1 MKGRGRRGHTSA
13 FGRRWACLE
22 SARDDYA
29 RVISDRKW
37 PLKKT
42 PVIAHF
48 KARSKHSF
56 LTINRNDKKKKK
68 KKKKKA
74 LLGLIKHVGVF
85 LALCGVC
92 ACALMQVLLL
102 PIGRGFTGQCLDI
115 GAWDLA
121 SAIGGRVPEA
131 VVTFEPREEA
141 LGAWQEVKGEA
152 MSVNEALYAGA
163 MEGTVRLDGS

>member
-1 MKGRGRRGHTSA
+1 MRGRERQDWLIQLANREGAWPKRLGHTSA

-68 KKKKKA
+68 KS
-74 LLGLIKHVGVF
+74 LIR
-85 LALCGVC
+85 
-92 ACALMQVLLL
+92 
-102 PIGRGFTGQCLDI
+102 P
-115 GAWDLA
+115 
-121 SAIGGRVPEA
+121 
-131 VVTFEPREEA
+131 
-141 LGAWQEVKGEA
+141 
-152 MSVNEALYAGA
+152 N
-163 MEGTVRLDGS
+163 

>member
-1 MKGRGRRGHTSA
+1 MRGRERQDWLIQLANREGAWPKRPGLKGRTSA

-56 LTINRNDKKKKK
+56 LTINSNDKKKKK
-68 KKKKKA
+68 KKS
-74 LLGLIKHVGVF
+74 LIR
-85 LALCGVC
+85 
-92 ACALMQVLLL
+92 
-102 PIGRGFTGQCLDI
+102 P
-115 GAWDLA
+115 
-121 SAIGGRVPEA
+121 
-131 VVTFEPREEA
+131 
-141 LGAWQEVKGEA
+141 
-152 MSVNEALYAGA
+152 N
-163 MEGTVRLDGS
+163 